1 MNKHGSSS
9 KKVYEGLHRLT
20 SKHLSLIYDKEKV
33 KENLNSIALRK
44 SQLQLETTEIELK
57 IVIKR
62 QDTEN
67 EKNASELRQMKLKEQ
82 ILESELKQNKMKET
96 ILSKQLCNM

>member
-1 MNKHGSSS
+1 M
-9 KKVYEGLHRLT
+9 V
-20 SKHLSLIYDKEKV
+20 
-33 KENLNSIALRK
+33 
-44 SQLQLETTEIELK
+44 
-57 IVIKR
+57 KR